1 MTRPT
6 EIALTEMER
15 RLNAIR
21 MGGSERLVTT
31 AAMRHSFIIVERFTS
46 LAQALAQVVGRLFLK
61 PALAR

>member
-1 MTRPT
+1 
-6 EIALTEMER
+6 MER